1 MTEKIILG
9 GGCFWCMEAV
19 FQMLNGVVS
28 ITSGY
33 AGGRRPNPSYEEVS
47 AELTGHAEVVEVQ
60 FDPTVIALD
69 DLLTV
74 FFTSHD
80 PTSLNQQ
87 GADVGTQY
95 RSAIYFSSS
104 EQKSAIEA
112 FVNKL
117 TADHIFPKPIVT
129 EIKEAGAFYAAEGYH
144 QNYYQQNKDKPYCQ
158 AVINPKIAKLRQK
171 YAHLLKQ

>member
-1 MTEKIILG
+1 MPTQSIIFG

-19 FQMLNGVVS
+19 FQMLKGVVS
-28 ITSGY
+28 VTSGY
-33 AGGRRPNPSYEEVS
+33 AGGRRPNPTYEEVS
-47 AELTGHAEVVEVQ
+47 AELTGHAEVVKVD
-60 FDPTVIALD
+60 FNPTIITLN

-80 PTSLNQQ
+80 PTTLNQQ

-95 RSAIYFSSS
+95 RSAIYFDSVK
-104 EQKSAIEA
+104 QKSAIES
-112 FVNKL
+112 FIQQL
-117 TADHIFPKPIVT
+117 TDDRVFSKPIVT
-129 EIKEAGAFYAAEGYH
+129 EMKEAGAFYQAEEYH

-171 YAHLLKQ
+171 YTHLLK